1 MDISTL
7 IDSLHPLEIKVLT
20 TLGLRPP
27 GTAQDSERL
36 ASAADLEPS
45 QFSMAV
51 EWLLAKSL
59 ITVQTETVTPIVSLT
74 KVGEEYYQT
83 ASPIERVLAAA
94 REATGT
100 GKRLT
105 IPDLQS
111 QGGFDPSDV
120 SKAVGRLKKEGVVL
134 IIQGGCIE
142 TTGRQ
147 SPTVEA
153 LRTLLGEMHDSPKE
167 LKSFTEAHQQVIEDF
182 AVKRGNAKEPFRV
195 DDRVARSFILSP
207 DGAEAAAQLLRQGIA
222 EEVSQLTPDLLKDG
236 SWRQKRFRKYTI
248 SLRPPR
254 IGTGKK
260 HPYREFLDT
269 V

>member
-7 IDSLHPLEIKVLT
+7 IDSLHPLEINVLT

-27 GTAQDSERL
+27 GTALDSEQIV
-36 ASAADLEPS
+36 SAAELEPS

-120 SKAVGRLKKEGVVL
+120 SKAVGRLKKEK
-134 IIQGGCIE
+134 
-142 TTGRQ
+142 
-147 SPTVEA
+147 A
-153 LRTLLGEMHDSPKE
+153 
-167 LKSFTEAHQQVIEDF
+167 
-182 AVKRGNAKEPFRV
+182 
-195 DDRVARSFILSP
+195 
-207 DGAEAAAQLLRQGIA
+207 
-222 EEVSQLTPDLLKDG
+222 
-236 SWRQKRFRKYTI
+236 
-248 SLRPPR
+248 
-254 IGTGKK
+254 
-260 HPYREFLDT
+260 
-269 V
+269 